1 MMILGFDVGTTS
13 IGWAAIKTQDEL
25 SGAVVAMGVRIFPE
39 ARNPEGLPLNQQR
52 RAARMMRRQTRR
64 RQARRRAFN
73 EALSTCGLLP
83 PFGSADWSQVMGME
97 PYALR
102 RAALERDLSPH
113 ELGRVLYHLSKR
125 RHFKARDLE
134 EADAQDETQEKG
146 DGLAEKQEKSARE
159 TFVAALRASGV
170 TLGAHLAAL
179 PAGARKRG
187 HHAERRW
194 VEAEFDAIVQR
205 QKGAHSAL
213 TDDLAAHLRN
223 LVFHQRPVFWRK
235 STLGECRLTPGAA
248 LAAKGS
254 WLSQQRRMLEK
265 VNNLAWAGGNARPL
279 DAEERAAILTALQ
292 SQATM
297 TWGGARK
304 ALARLYSERGEPV
317 PKQAFNLEASE
328 KKLLGNPLEAK
339 LAAIF
344 GSDWAKHPHRQEI
357 RDACERLR
365 QADYGE
371 MGQRIVILSE
381 ATRRARRAQAA
392 DEIADA
398 LGLDEEEAAQLRK
411 LSFPTGWDAYSV
423 DALNRLMPELEK
435 GVRLGALLNGPEYE
449 AWRTEAFPHRAQP
462 TGSWVERLPSAAD
475 KEEERRLK
483 GVRNPTVV
491 RVLNELRKVTN
502 NLIAVHGKP
511 DLIRIELA
519 RDVGLSTHE
528 RDEMDKRNKQRER
541 ERAAAKK
548 DLEAKGI
555 AEPSRVDV
563 EKWLLWKECGE
574 VDPYSGARIGFD
586 DLFRTNAFDVEHIWP
601 RALCN
606 DDSFANKTLC
616 RKDFNLLKGKRLPFD
631 AFGADADLWAA
642 MKERV
647 AGMEARK
654 GAFGMNR
661 GKIRR
666 FVATEIPA
674 DFASR
679 QLNDTG
685 YAARQA
691 VESLKR
697 LWPDEGPSA
706 LVRVQAV
713 TGRVTAHLRKLWGL
727 NNILSDDGEK
737 TRADHRHHAID
748 ALTVACAHPGM
759 TQKLSRYW
767 QEKDAGAARPVL
779 TPPWPDIRAQ
789 AQAAM
794 DAIVVSHRVRK
805 KVSGPLHD
813 QTVYGDTQEER
824 TVGKTVYRRF
834 TARKPLEALSK
845 GRIEDIRDE
854 AVRAIVQDWVTAR
867 GGDPKK
873 AFPPYPRLS
882 NGGPEIRKA
891 RIWVDQ
897 QLSLMARLNPKA
909 YADPGANHHMA
920 IFETADGAADYE
932 VVSLYEAA
940 RRLGAHEPL
949 VRRTREGGR
958 FRMALSP
965 GDVLSFPRGEA
976 EGYWVVT
983 GVWASGPIILER
995 LNDAAHATVWRP
1007 GPARVLK
1014 EAARKVSVDPIG
1026 RIRAAGD

>member
-1 MMILGFDVGTTS
+1 MIFGFDVGTTS
-13 IGWAAIKTQDEL
+13 IGWAIISVHDEANSKL
-25 SGAVVAMGVRIFPE
+25 LAMGVRIFPE
-39 ARNPEGLPLNQQR
+39 ARDPKGLPLNQR
-52 RAARMMRRQTRR
+52 RRTARMMRRQTRR
-64 RQARRRAFN
+64 RRARRRAFN
-73 EALSTCGLLP
+73 EALAMCGLLP
-83 PFGSADWSQVMGME
+83 VFGSPQWSQVMAME
-97 PYALR
+97 PYGLR
-102 RAALERDLSPH
+102 RAALDRDLSAN

-134 EADAQDETQEKG
+134 EADAQDETQEKAI
-146 DGLAEKQEKSARE
+146 DPAEKQENSARE

-179 PAGARKRG
+179 PAGVRKRG

-194 VEAEFDAIVQR
+194 VEMEFDAIVQR
-205 QKGAHSAL
+205 QKSAHPAL
-213 TDDLAAHLRN
+213 TDDLVAHLRG

-235 STLGECRLTPGAA
+235 STLGECRLMPGAT
-248 LAAKGS
+248 LAAKAS

-265 VNNLAWAGGNARPL
+265 VNNLAWTGGNARPL
-279 DAEERAAILTALQ
+279 DADERMAILEVLHT
-292 SQATM
+292 QATM

-304 ALARLYSERGEPV
+304 ALAGLYKARGEPT
-317 PKQAFNLEASE
+317 PKHAFNLEASE

-339 LAAIF
+339 LAAVF
-344 GSDWAKHPHRQEI
+344 GPDWAKHPRRQEI
-357 RDACERLR
+357 RDACELLR

-371 MGQRIVILSE
+371 LGERIVILSE
-381 ATRRARRAQAA
+381 ANRRARRGRAVSEIAQAF
-392 DEIADA
+392 
-398 LGLDEEEAAQLRK
+398 GLDEEQATQLAK

-423 DALNRLMPELEK
+423 DALNRLLPELEQ
-435 GVRLGALLNGPEYE
+435 GVRFGALLNGPDYQT
-449 AWRTEAFPHRAQP
+449 WRNANFPDRAQP

-502 NLIAVHGKP
+502 NLLTVYGKP

-519 RDVGLSTHE
+519 RDVGLSARE

-548 DLEAKGI
+548 DLEAKGV
-555 AEPSRVDV
+555 AEPSREDI

-586 DLFRTNAFDVEHIWP
+586 DLFRANGFDVEHIWP

-616 RKDFNLLKGKRLPFD
+616 RKDFNLLKGKRLPLD
-631 AFGADADLWAA
+631 AFGVDTDLWAA

-654 GAFGMNR
+654 GAFGMSR
-661 GKIRR
+661 AKIRR
-666 FVATEIPA
+666 FLATEIPEG
-674 DFASR
+674 FASR

-691 VESLKR
+691 VDSLKR
-697 LWPDEGPSA
+697 LWPDEGQSA
-706 LVRVQAV
+706 PVRVQAV

-727 NNILSDDGEK
+727 NNILSDNGEK

-748 ALTVACAHPGM
+748 ALTVACAHPGV

-767 QEKDAGAARPVL
+767 QEKDVGAARPQL
-779 TPPWPDIRAQ
+779 APPWPDIRAQ
-789 AQAAM
+789 AQAATE
-794 DAIVVSHRVRK
+794 AIVVSHRVRK

-824 TVGKTVYRRF
+824 TVGKIVLRRF
-834 TARKPLEALSK
+834 TVRKPLEALSK

-854 AVRAIVQDWVTAR
+854 TVRAIVRDWVTAR
-867 GGDPKK
+867 GSDPKK

-882 NGGPEIRKA
+882 DGGPEIRKA

-897 QLSLMARLNPKA
+897 QLSLMARIGRKSF
-909 YADPGANHHMA
+909 ADPGANHHMV
-920 IFETADGAADYE
+920 IFETVSGTADYE
-932 VVSLYEAA
+932 VVSLLEAA
-940 RRLGAHEPL
+940 RRLRAREPV
-949 VRRTREGGR
+949 VRRAREGSR
-958 FRMALSP
+958 FRMAISP
-965 GDVLSFPRGEA
+965 GDVLAFPAGEA

-983 GVWASGPIILER
+983 GVWADGRIILER

-1007 GPARVLK
+1007 GAARVLK
-1014 EAARKVSVDPIG
+1014 DGARKVSVDPIG
-1026 RIRAAGD
+1026 RVRSAGD